1 MVDFKNMPRQKRFF
15 YISAFCSCCL
25 SLYIAT
31 YLTLLSFIAVAL
43 CSVTFSVI
51 FIIESIKDNNK
62 NWKKKEFFKYFLIAT
77 LGFHLT
83 AFYHAS
89 AEICYNAEKKDQMFV
104 DFDTFFFGKIW
115 PKGQISLWLDQHPYL
130 NPDTKYGK
138 FLNTFF
144 QCFYM
149 IYFLIPIICVFGHPL
164 IGCIKET
171 IKTCKNNGTYSNN
184 YNKAWNEMYF
194 FGACFINSYM
204 PVIFGNTLFPA
215 WSPRLYLEKDYT
227 RELKFYYLI
236 QKISLRKNHSAN
248 SFPSGHIAET
258 SVFIYAM
265 HLFGYKKLEIFVFIC
280 SFMITL
286 ATMILRCHY
295 FADVCISI
303 PIGIWAFYLV
313 YKFGYLS
320 EKKQMAYIEL
330 EKMSDVENN
339 KIAIEESDNKKYD
352 NKKFDN
358 IINNFEN
365 KDKDINKV

>member
-15 YISAFCSCCL
+15 YISAICSCCL
-25 SLYIAT
+25 SLFIAT

-43 CSVTFSVI
+43 CSVTFSII
-51 FIIESIKDNNK
+51 FIIESIDEDVK
-62 NWKKKEFFKYFLIAT
+62 NWKKKEFFKYFLLAT

-89 AEICYNAEKKDQMFV
+89 AEICFNAEKKDQMFV
-104 DFDTFFFGKIW
+104 DFDSFFFGKFW
-115 PKGQISLWLDQHPYL
+115 PKGQISLWLDQHPKL
-130 NPDTKYGK
+130 NPDTKYGM

-149 IYFLIPIICVFGHPL
+149 IYFLIPVICVFGHPL

-171 IKTCKNNGTYSNN
+171 IKTSKNKGVYSQN
-184 YNKAWNEMYF
+184 YFKAWNEMYF

-204 PVIFGNTLFPA
+204 PVIFGNILFPA
-215 WSPRLYLEKDYT
+215 WSPRLYLEEYYT
-227 RELKFYYLI
+227 KELKFYYLI

-265 HLFGYKKLEIFVFIC
+265 HLFGYKKLEAFVFIC
-280 SFMITL
+280 SFNICL

-303 PIGIWAFYLV
+303 PIGIWAFFLV
-313 YKFGYLS
+313 YRFGYLS
-320 EKKQMAYIEL
+320 EKKRLAYVEL
-330 EKMSDVENN
+330 EKISDHQINKISMDENN
-339 KIAIEESDNKKYD
+339 NNYNTFNNNNNNVNIDNKD
-352 NKKFDN
+352 N
-358 IINNFEN
+358 
-365 KDKDINKV
+365 DINKV